1 LADVVSGTIIF
12 DTKVPVYWPI
22 TIALTLVMFMVVIN
36 FIFLSVLSEYLL
48 SEGIDK
54 HTTLIASMIEVGTI
68 PGGIIVWYIVFFNY
82 FSKIGYYTNKR
93 ALIIVPSLW
102 IGTLIMVGTNYL
114 KGYSTPPVLLYV
126 LLVFLMGF
134 FIGGVY
140 NNIVG
145 GIAVELGRQF
155 KGCIIFFDY

>member
-1 LADVVSGTIIF
+1 VALYALAFGFV
-12 DTKVPVYWPI
+12 KAVYYILGFWLPD
-22 TIALTLVMFMVVIN
+22 
-36 FIFLSVLSEYLL
+36 YLL
-48 SEGIDK
+48 SQGIDK
-54 HTTLIASMIEVGTI
+54 HTTLIASMIDVGTI
-68 PGGIIVWYIVFFNY
+68 PGGIIVWYILFLKY
-82 FSKIGYYTNKR
+82 FSMIGYYTNKR

-114 KGYSTPPVLLYV
+114 KGFATPPVLLYV

-155 KGCIIFFDY
+155 KGCIIFFEY

>member
-1 LADVVSGTIIF
+1 VALYALAFGFV
-12 DTKVPVYWPI
+12 KAVYYILGFWLPD
-22 TIALTLVMFMVVIN
+22 
-36 FIFLSVLSEYLL
+36 YLL
-48 SEGIDK
+48 SEGIAK
-54 HTTLIASMIEVGTI
+54 HTTLIASMIDVGTI
-68 PGGIIVWYIVFFNY
+68 PGGIIVWYILFFNY
-82 FSKIGYYTNKR
+82 FSMIGYYTNKR

-114 KGYSTPPVLLYV
+114 KGFATPPVLLYV

-155 KGCIIFFDY
+155 KGCIISFEY